1 METQEIIE
9 KIINGVAVVTSK
21 RGNKDINGLSVAW
34 MSQVSWDPPLV
45 MVAIGKVNYTHDF
58 IKESKVFAISI
69 LSQNMKDMAKLFGLK
84 SGRDINKF
92 QDITY
97 EFKKSGSPIISD
109 CLAYLDCKVLKSFD
123 VGDHTIFVGE
133 ILDTDIKDDKE
144 PLIYNSKDYF

>member
-45 MVAIGKVNYTHDF
+45 MVSIGKVNYTHDF
-58 IKESKVFAISI
+58 IKKSKVFAINI

-92 QDITY
+92 QDIAY

-133 ILDTDIKDDKE
+133 ILDADIKDDKE